1 MKKIWNEL
9 ILPFIK
15 RWLLAPFS
23 NKVTKMFLYTG
34 AAIVAAPLIEHLI
47 IKVVLLKLFDIDIP
61 IDVPDVPAYVA
72 GVALMFLGGLHN
84 IGFQYINYVQT
95 KYNDGKALEVLKS
108 QQPHDKKII
117 DELLV
122 LLPYE
127 NTHHWLEQAGYA
139 GLRRDFS
146 HDLQECEKFNDAPYK
161 VYNQIV
167 EAAKTALIDQ
177 IQDFNVQCMGH
188 LGAQEDT
195 TGEMYLPPYH
205 WKSQGK
211 ESEARYYEQV
221 KGVSESGQK
230 VRTMLDQFI
239 EVVKKEG
246 FII

>member
-1 MKKIWNEL
+1 MIQIWDEL
-9 ILPFIK
+9 IHPFIK
-15 RWLLAPFS
+15 RWLLTPFS

-47 IKVVLLKLFDIDIP
+47 IKVILLKLLDFDIP

-72 GVALMFLGGLHN
+72 GVILMFLGGVHN

-95 KYNDGKALEVLKS
+95 KYNDGKTQELIKN
-108 QQPHDKKII
+108 QYPHDKKII

-146 HDLQECEKFNDAPYK
+146 HDLQECEKFNSVPYK
-161 VYNQIV
+161 VYNENV
-167 EAAKTALIDQ
+167 ETVKTVLIAK
-177 IQDFNVQCMGH
+177 IQDFNVQCMNH
-188 LGAQEDT
+188 LGAQEDK
-195 TGEMYLPPYH
+195 TGKMYLPPYH

-211 ESEARYYEQV
+211 DSEARYYEQV
-221 KGVSESGQK
+221 KSVSESGQK
-230 VRTMLDQFI
+230 VRFMLDQFI